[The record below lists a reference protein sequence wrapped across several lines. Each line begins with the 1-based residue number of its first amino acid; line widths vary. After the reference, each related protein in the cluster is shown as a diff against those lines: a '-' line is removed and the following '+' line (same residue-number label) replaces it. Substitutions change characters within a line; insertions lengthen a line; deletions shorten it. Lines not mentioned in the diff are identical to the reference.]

1 MTLVDQC
8 VKRVLLSRASQRQG
22 RSHQRPARAEPGG
35 EFITE
40 VHHPDLKPRPR
51 DADGAHDL
59 AAHRVL
65 LVAEYVLDTRAYPRA
80 RRVRRL
86 LALRQRTISC
96 GATVDMALQALLLQA
111 RLNLHRAVGAVRPDP
126 LAGIGEIEHI
136 VQLLTVVHGRVRR
149 IPFADQLVRFVHAE
163 VVLVAEEARIALLRP
178 ARVLVLLGILGGL
191 LLPSLRRLAGLDRLV
206 LLLRVA
212 LLGHRHNRGVND
224 LAAAPALSLKMLAE
238 ALKQLVD
245 QPGLRQR
252 LAKQPDRGGIR
263 HRVLELQIEKAHER
277 YAVADQVLSPIVREI
292 VERLQH
298 HDLELQDRVI
308 GLAAGVALALLGLRL
323 RHGLDVSTEILPWHD
338 LLDRFQRIAQ
348 SADRL
353 QPALNIEKALLPHD
367 PLAPSAHD
375 RVRSPSQIR
384 GDLARGIF
392 RGALMGLKTHG
403 TQNSWDSK
411 LMGLKTHGTQ
421 NSWDLFNPGRAQQN
435 GSPGRIRTSD
445 QPVNSR

>member
-1 MTLVDQC
+1 
-8 VKRVLLSRASQRQG
+8 
-22 RSHQRPARAEPGG
+22 
-35 EFITE
+35 
-40 VHHPDLKPRPR
+40 
-51 DADGAHDL
+51 
-59 AAHRVL
+59 
-65 LVAEYVLDTRAYPRA
+65 
-80 RRVRRL
+80 
-86 LALRQRTISC
+86 
-96 GATVDMALQALLLQA
+96 MALQALRLQA

-126 LAGIGEIEHI
+126 LASIGEIEHI

-149 IPFADQLVRFVHAE
+149 IPFADQLVHLVYTE
-163 VVLVAEEARIALLRP
+163 VVLVAVEALIVLLRP

-224 LAAAPALSLKMLAE
+224 LAAARNIALSLKMLAE

-392 RGALMGLKTHG
+392 RGALHSNNEAALQQACRLKQT
-403 TQNSWDSK
+403 SSIIYRFI
-411 LMGLKTHGTQ
+411 MEE
-421 NSWDLFNPGRAQQN
+421 N
-435 GSPGRIRTSD
+435 GGI
-445 QPVNSR
+445 V

>member
-1 MTLVDQC
+1 MPGW
-8 VKRVLLSRASQRQG
+8 RPRAPLQDAARTPPVSAL
-22 RSHQRPARAEPGG
+22 RPAQPP
-35 EFITE
+35 E

-96 GATVDMALQALLLQA
+96 GAPVDMALQALRHQA

-149 IPFADQLVRFVHAE
+149 IPFADQLVRLVHAE
-163 VVLVAEEARIALLRP
+163 VVLVAEEARIVLLRP

-212 LLGHRHNRGVND
+212 LPGHRHKRGVNN
-224 LAAAPALSLKMLAE
+224 LAAARNIALSLKMLAE

-252 LAKQPDRGGIR
+252 LTKQPDRGGIR

-298 HDLELQDRVI
+298 QDLELQDRVI

-348 SADRL
+348 SANRI

-367 PLAPSAHD
+367 PLAPSAHY

-392 RGALMGLKTHG
+392 RGAHPSFRALGATLIVSSRSPWDDPQQHSVWRLLVQSQHRANCRTNTHICASTFSTKDLIGKAGL
-403 TQNSWDSK
+403 
-411 LMGLKTHGTQ
+411 
-421 NSWDLFNPGRAQQN
+421 
-435 GSPGRIRTSD
+435 I
-445 QPVNSR
+445 V